1 MMRKSLKVCF
11 LNKCPIIQTKFKI
24 NVLDRF
30 SVTLICYNSIE
41 IIFKLKLSNI
51 KMDSGYFGRREF
63 SELTILPSTA
73 ILNHNPGGLFDQPL
87 VLKPTR
93 NSKLTHLFIAL

>member
-1 MMRKSLKVCF
+1 
-11 LNKCPIIQTKFKI
+11 
-24 NVLDRF
+24 
-30 SVTLICYNSIE
+30 
-41 IIFKLKLSNI
+41 
-51 KMDSGYFGRREF
+51 MDSGYFGRREF

-73 ILNHNPGGLFDQPL
+73 ILNHNPGGLFDPPL